1 MKKMTAILL
10 VLLFLLSAYSCAK
23 TGNKEKETVLLTDAP
38 EETADPRTV
47 PPVIPDDV
55 KGNGSTM
62 LIQVEGWA
70 FFSLL
75 DVLDVAVEEDTGE
88 PINVAAYN
96 RDRRVEQALDVKIE
110 SDVYPDCDSSMAAIR
125 KLISSGDSD
134 IDLWLM
140 RSAGFTTAIGE
151 EMLNDIGSGE
161 FGIFDPDKIWW
172 DRNSYDSFSIADYH
186 YGITGDFTTA
196 DDLTYWCVFFNKD
209 MIKDYQLES
218 PYDIVRDGGW
228 TFDKMYELAKVAA
241 GDVNGNDPQSY
252 DGQHGI
258 SMIRDVL
265 AGSMNTS
272 GITLMEKDD
281 DDYPEFTFYTE
292 DNVDKFLHLLE
303 IFYDKEV
310 VYNCHVQGG
319 DEINIFTN
327 GKTLFTLGGVY
338 YGPSMRNTETDFG
351 MLPMP
356 KYDESQTYIS
366 ATSPLFLS
374 ILTVPKN
381 NTDNNALRGAFME
394 LYSCMGRE
402 LIIPEFYDRLL
413 DYKVARDDDS
423 REMLDYIFGNTV
435 YDIGGIFNL
444 SNISFTL
451 VDMMYTYNRNIASVW
466 EANES
471 KTEEAL
477 EKLLSKLF

>member
-1 MKKMTAILL
+1 M
-10 VLLFLLSAYSCAK
+10 
-23 TGNKEKETVLLTDAP
+23 
-38 EETADPRTV
+38 
-47 PPVIPDDV
+47 
-55 KGNGSTM
+55 
-62 LIQVEGWA
+62 
-70 FFSLL
+70 
-75 DVLDVAVEEDTGE
+75 
-88 PINVAAYN
+88 
-96 RDRRVEQALDVKIE
+96 
-110 SDVYPDCDSSMAAIR
+110 
-125 KLISSGDSD
+125 
-134 IDLWLM
+134 
-140 RSAGFTTAIGE
+140 
-151 EMLNDIGSGE
+151 
-161 FGIFDPDKIWW
+161 
-172 DRNSYDSFSIADYH
+172 
-186 YGITGDFTTA
+186 
-196 DDLTYWCVFFNKD
+196 
-209 MIKDYQLES
+209 
-218 PYDIVRDGGW
+218 
-228 TFDKMYELAKVAA
+228 
-241 GDVNGNDPQSY
+241 
-252 DGQHGI
+252 
-258 SMIRDVL
+258 
-265 AGSMNTS
+265 
-272 GITLMEKDD
+272 
-281 DDYPEFTFYTE
+281 
-292 DNVDKFLHLLE
+292 
-303 IFYDKEV
+303 
-310 VYNCHVQGG
+310 QGG

-356 KYDESQTYIS
+356 KYEEEQVYIS

>member
-1 MKKMTAILL
+1 MKKTLTALL
-10 VLLFLLSAYSCAK
+10 AFLLLLSALSCA
-23 TGNKEKETVLLTDAP
+23 NADRREEESMPLTEQNTDP
-38 EETADPRTV
+38 ADPRSAA
-47 PPVIPDDV
+47 PVIPTDV
-55 KGNGSTM
+55 KGDGETI
-62 LIQVEGWA
+62 LIRIEGWA
-70 FFSLL
+70 YFSLL
-75 DVLDVAVEEDTGE
+75 DVIDVAVEEDTGE
-88 PINVAAYN
+88 PINVAAFN
-96 RDRRVEQALDVKIE
+96 RDRRVEQTLDVKIE
-110 SDVYPDCDSSMAAIR
+110 SEVFPDYNTSMTAIR

-134 IDLWLM
+134 VDLWLM

-161 FGIFDPDKIWW
+161 LGIFDPDKVWW

-218 PYDIVRDGGW
+218 PYDIVRNGGW
-228 TFDKMYELAKVAA
+228 TFDKMYDLAKVTA
-241 GDVNGNDPQSY
+241 GDVNGNDPTDY

-281 DDYPEFTFYTE
+281 DDYPEFTFYTD
-292 DNVDKFLHLLE
+292 DNVEKFLHLLD

-338 YGPSMRNTETDFG
+338 YGPSMRNAETDFG

-356 KYDESQTYIS
+356 KYEEEQAYIS

-381 NTDNNALRGAFME
+381 NSDNNALRGAFME
-394 LYSCMGRE
+394 LYSYMGRE

-413 DYKVARDDDS
+413 DYKIARDDDS

-444 SNISFTL
+444 SDISFTI

-477 EKLLSKLF
+477 EKLLSRLF